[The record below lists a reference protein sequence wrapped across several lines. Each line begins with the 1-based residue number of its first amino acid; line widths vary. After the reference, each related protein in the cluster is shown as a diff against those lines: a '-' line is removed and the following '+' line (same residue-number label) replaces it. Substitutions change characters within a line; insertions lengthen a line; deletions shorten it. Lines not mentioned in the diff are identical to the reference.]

1 MKEKY
6 LVINCGSSS
15 LKFQLFEMPQQK
27 VIAKGTVERIGTEKS
42 SWKIEGEGKKI
53 VNSRQLANHVEA
65 VKVVLDEL
73 LKNELLKDISE
84 IKGIGHRILH
94 GGEKYK
100 DSVIITEDVL
110 QDIINFTPLGPLHI
124 PGQVAGIRCMMEIF
138 KGVPQIAVFDTAFHQ
153 TMPKKNYMYPVPI
166 EYYEKYGVRRYGFHG
181 TSVKYITEHMQ
192 NLLGKKEV
200 NLIVCHIGSG
210 ASITAVKYGKSY
222 NTSMGLTPLDGLMM
236 GTRSGSIDP
245 SVVEYVSRVSGKTPS
260 EINNELNNKSGLYG
274 IAGMNDYRDIEKSA
288 NEGNK
293 ACQDAL
299 DMFVASVVKYISQYY
314 TELDCHIDGIV
325 FTAGIGENA
334 SNFRKLVVNE
344 LSQTIGAELDENQNE
359 LIAGFK
365 DVHEGII
372 SKANAKCKLFVVP
385 TNEEKMIMLDTYR
398 LVKGIRKE
406 DDDFVSFEELDKKY
420 KKARTSYSI
429 VLMAFYISQYGEL
442 YHDILME
449 KGNPEE
455 VPMEEIFS
463 EMLSRN
469 DELYAKFYE
478 DYSSLGYCEFD
489 SIVANRLNENKLSEG
504 KPKIYFK

>member
-1 MKEKY
+1 MNEKY

-15 LKFQLFEMPQQK
+15 LKFQLFGMPQQE

-42 SWKIEGEGKKI
+42 SWKIEGANKKI
-53 VNSRQLANHVEA
+53 VNAKPLSNHVEA

-73 LKNELLKDISE
+73 LQNGLLKDINE

-94 GGEKYK
+94 GGTKYN
-100 DSVIITEDVL
+100 DSAIITEEVL
-110 QDIINFTPLGPLHI
+110 QDIIDLTPLGPLHI
-124 PGQVAGIRCMMEIF
+124 PGQVAGIKCMMEIF
-138 KGVPQIAVFDTAFHQ
+138 KGIPQIAVFDTAFHQ
-153 TMPKKNYMYPVPI
+153 TMPKKNYRYPVPK

-192 NLLGKKEV
+192 NELGKKEL

-245 SVVEYVSRVSGKTPS
+245 SVVEYVSRVSGKTPT
-260 EINNELNNKSGLYG
+260 EVNDELNNKSGLYG
-274 IAGMNDYRDIEKSA
+274 IAGMNDYRDIEKAAS
-288 NEGNK
+288 EGNEN
-293 ACQDAL
+293 AQDAL

-334 SNFRKLVVNE
+334 SNFRKLVVSE
-344 LSQTIGAELDENQNE
+344 LSQTIGAELDEVENE
-359 LIAGFK
+359 RIAGFK
-365 DVHEGII
+365 DKHEGMI
-372 SKANAKCKLFVVP
+372 SKPKAKTKVYVVP

-398 LVKGIRKE
+398 LVKGIKKE
-406 DDDFVSFEELDKKY
+406 QDEFISFEELDKKHS
-420 KKARTSYSI
+420 KARACYST

-442 YHDILME
+442 YHQILIE

-455 VPMEEIFS
+455 IPMEEIFS
-463 EMLSRN
+463 EMLNRSG
-469 DELYAKFYE
+469 ELYAKFYE
-478 DYSSLGYCEFD
+478 DYNNLGYSNLD
-489 SIVANRLNENKLSEG
+489 DIVNNRLNEDRPKVFG
-504 KPKIYFK
+504 KIR

>member
-1 MKEKY
+1 MNEKY

-15 LKFQLFEMPQQK
+15 LKFQLFGMPQQE

-42 SWKIEGEGKKI
+42 SWKIEGANQKI
-53 VNSRQLANHVEA
+53 VNSKPLKNHVEA
-65 VKVVLDEL
+65 VKMVLDEL
-73 LKNELLKDISE
+73 KENGLLKDINE

-100 DSVIITEDVL
+100 DSVIITDEVL

-192 NLLGKKEV
+192 NILGKKEV

-245 SVVEYVSRVSGKTPS
+245 SVVEYVSRVSGKTPAQV
-260 EINNELNNKSGLYG
+260 NNELNNKSGLYG
-274 IAGMNDYRDIEKSA
+274 IAGMNDYRDIEKAA
-288 NEGNK
+288 NEGNRNAK
-293 ACQDAL
+293 DAL

-334 SNFRKLVVNE
+334 SKFRELVVSE
-344 LSQTIGAELDENQNE
+344 LSQTIGAKLDEEQNDK
-359 LIAGFK
+359 IAGFK
-365 DVHEGII
+365 EIHEGMI
-372 SKANAKCKLFVVP
+372 SRADAKCNLFVVP

-398 LVKGIRKE
+398 LVKGLEVEK
-406 DDDFVSFEELDKKY
+406 DDFVSFEELDKKY
-420 KKARTSYSI
+420 KNARERYST

-442 YHDILME
+442 YHQILME

-455 VPMEEIFS
+455 VPMEQIFS
-463 EMLSRN
+463 EMLARN
-469 DELYAKFYE
+469 EELYVKFHE
-478 DYSSLGYCEFD
+478 DYSNLGYCKLD
-489 SIVANRLNENKLSEG
+489 TIVNNRLNENMGLED
-504 KPKIYFK
+504 KPKTYIK